1 MSRAAAHVWR
11 DVDANANDGGRG
23 AHDDEEQEND
33 EERPKG
39 SDIGNGQ
46 WESPTLAK
54 RPGASVTI

>member
-11 DVDANANDGGRG
+11 DVDANANDGGRV
-23 AHDDEEQEND
+23 AHDDDEQEND